1 MRMRLGHQSPFMAKP
16 IASTIT
22 RVGHCAPWSTSLR
35 YRPMMALRSALV
47 GEGVARPSIERCS
60 PSEARTR
67 PAASA
72 ISVSSS
78 SSCSFLF
85 FSAAAAPLA
94 GRCPVGAEG
103 KEGLLGGFTWRVLSL
118 YIQLCEICSAGGAA
132 FAVLGVQL
140 SQCWPCGICSA
151 GSGPFSSPAR
161 FAVLGIGFVPAF
173 SGSTSLDSPFSMM
186 VEAAGST
193 VLPMVFGSCSAVC
206 VSLIHSRVDGSD
218 STARSHTI
226 WQYWGRRFLPPL
238 PRRAYRWSP
247 RRMKPRSWRVFN
259 AVRTVRSESSVTL
272 TMVAIFG

>member
-1 MRMRLGHQSPFMAKP
+1 MRMRLGHQSPFVAKP
-16 IASTIT
+16 IASTIM

-47 GEGVARPSIERCS
+47 GEGVARPSIERCA

-78 SSCSFLF
+78 SSCSVLF
-85 FSAAAAPLA
+85 FSAAVAPLA

-103 KEGLLGGFTWRVLSL
+103 KEGLLGGFTWRVLFL
-118 YIQLCEICSAGGAA
+118 YSSPAA

-140 SQCWPCGICSA
+140 SQCWRCEICSA
-151 GSGPFSSPAR
+151 GSGSFSSPAR

-173 SGSTSLDSPFSMM
+173 SGVTSLDSPFSMM

>member
-1 MRMRLGHQSPFMAKP
+1 M
-16 IASTIT
+16 T
-22 RVGHCAPWSTSLR
+22 
-35 YRPMMALRSALV
+35 ALRSALV

-78 SSCSFLF
+78 SSCSF
-85 FSAAAAPLA
+85 SAAVAPLA

-161 FAVLGIGFVPAF
+161 FAVLGIGLVPTF
-173 SGSTSLDSPFSMM
+173 SGSTSSDSPFSNT
-186 VEAAGST
+186 VPASGST
-193 VLPMVFGSCSAVC
+193 VLPMVAGSRSAVC
-206 VSLIHSRVDGSD
+206 VSPIHLRVDGSV

-226 WQYWGRRFLPPL
+226 WQYWGRRFRPPL

-247 RRMKPRSWRVFN
+247 RRMKPRSWSVFK